1 MIGKQISGRSFGG
14 CIRYLLN
21 RDHAY
26 ILDAEGLR
34 SYDTQMIIH
43 DLNMQRKMNPNLGK
57 AVGHLILSWSKE
69 DMDKLNTINVVEH
82 AREYMQKMKITDTQY
97 IVVLHAD
104 REHPHI
110 HIVYNRVNN
119 EGKTISDSNNYKLN
133 INVCKEM
140 TLKYGYHFGEG
151 KKDVN
156 RDRLKGKEQIR
167 YFLYDAITAAKKNAS
182 NWESLAKSLLQKGI
196 WIEFKYKSG
205 SKEIQGVSFS
215 LGEYKMKGSAIDRT
229 CSYKNLND
237 FLMGNTLANQIRAAV
252 NARVKD
258 TPIAN
263 KANEFAAAQ
272 NATVARDTGGWLDL
286 FGELGFAFGAD
297 DDEDDARKRR
307 RQGMSR

>member
-26 ILDAEGLR
+26 ILEAEGLR
-34 SYDTQMIIH
+34 SYATRLIIQ
-43 DLNMQRKMNPNLGK
+43 DLNNQRKMNPNLGK

-69 DMDKLNTINVVEH
+69 DMDKLDTINVTDR

-104 REHPHI
+104 RDHPHI

-119 EGKTISDSNNYKLN
+119 QGRTVSDSNNYQRN
-133 INVCKEM
+133 IKVCKEM

-156 RDRLKGKEQIR
+156 RDHLKGREQIR
-167 YFLYDAITAAKKNAS
+167 YIIYDAITAAKKKCN
-182 NWESLAKSLLQKGI
+182 NWESLAKILAQQGVG
-196 WIEFKYKSG
+196 IEFKYKSG
-205 SKEIQGVSFS
+205 SKEIQGVSFNR
-215 LGEYKMKGSAIDRT
+215 GEIKMKGSAIDRN

-237 FLMGNTLANQIRAAV
+237 FLQGNTLANQIRTSMNERAQDAQITH
-252 NARVKD
+252 KD
-258 TPIAN
+258 AQSTPSEGPAIAP
-263 KANEFAAAQ
+263 
-272 NATVARDTGGWLDL
+272 DTESWLDV
-286 FGELGFAFGAD
+286 FSDMGYAFGG

-307 RQGMSR
+307 RRGIGR

>member
-34 SYDTQMIIH
+34 SYDTQLIIH

-69 DMDKLNTINVVEH
+69 DMDKLNTINVAEH
-82 AREYMQKMKITDTQY
+82 AREYMQKMKITNTQY

-104 REHPHI
+104 REHPHL

-119 EGKTISDSNNYKLN
+119 HGKTISDNNNYKLN
-133 INVCKEM
+133 IKVCKEM

-167 YFLYDAITAAKKNAS
+167 YLLYDAITAAKKNAS
-182 NWESLAKSLLQKGI
+182 NWESLAKPLAQQGI
-196 WIEFKYKSG
+196 GIEFKYKSG

-237 FLMGNTLANQIRAAV
+237 FLMSNTLANQIRAAMD
-252 NARVKD
+252 ARTQDAQIVS
-258 TPIAN
+258 
-263 KANEFAAAQ
+263 KAMESAPTQSIGIDAE
-272 NATVARDTGGWLDL
+272 TGSWLDL
-286 FGELGFAFGAD
+286 FGDIGYAFGAG

-307 RQGMSR
+307 KQGMSR